1 MTVGI
6 GAGVTASIRIR
17 AAAALVTCL
26 LVLVACDPSGEPRP
40 GPSSPSSVASPALE
54 DVSGWDVALVLAPP
68 GGVAGLDNRTARDA
82 ADAVEDDASLDVAGV
97 RVLEPPTEPFR
108 RDQLAFAA
116 ESGAQLVCTL
126 GDDGGDDIAALAPR
140 FPRTR
145 FCLLG
150 GNLASPPPNVIA
162 LQWDVRAGA
171 FLAGAAAAL
180 SRPDAGVGI
189 VVASPSPT
197 FEQVRTGFDAGARTV
212 RPEVRLTVATAATGE
227 DARPLHEEARG
238 AATGLYEGPPPVRA
252 AMPYGAPDLAVA
264 VTEVFTPD
272 GFLVGWGADL
282 AQVLEDLE
290 DDDEAGEHVVV
301 SVVKRF
307 DLALSSVIAHLQEG
321 AVLPSLGVEAFRLE
335 PGGATDAYE
344 AIRPRLEQLVE
355 GIASGG
361 VQTDVAPPPTPSPG
375 PS

>member
-1 MTVGI
+1 MTARVGT
-6 GAGVTASIRIR
+6 GVTALVRIR
-17 AAAALVTCL
+17 AVAALVTCL
-26 LVLVACDPSGEPRP
+26 LVLAGCDPSGDPQP
-40 GPSSPSSVASPALE
+40 GPSSPSPGASPTSE
-54 DVSGWDVALVLAPP
+54 DASGWDVALVLAPP
-68 GGVAGLDNRTARDA
+68 GGVAELENRTAREA
-82 ADAVEDDASLDVAGV
+82 AATVEDDASLDVAGV

-150 GNLASPPPNVIA
+150 GTLASPPPNVIA

-197 FEQVRTGFDAGARTV
+197 FEQIRTGFDAGARTV
-212 RPEVRLTVATAATGE
+212 RPEVRLAVSMAATGE
-227 DARPLHEEARG
+227 DARPLRIEASG
-238 AATGLYEGPPPVRA
+238 AASGLHEGPPPVRA
-252 AMPYGAPDLAVA
+252 AMPYGAPDLAAA
-264 VTEVFTPD
+264 VTEVFSLD

-290 DDDEAGEHVVV
+290 DDEEAGAHVVV

-321 AVLPSLGVEAFRLE
+321 ADLAELGVEAFRLE

-344 AIRPRLEQLVE
+344 AIRPRLEQLVVD
-355 GIASGG
+355 IASGA
-361 VQTDVAPPPTPSPG
+361 VPTDIPPPPTPSPG